1 MILVIMGVTGSGKS
15 TIAKLLAHEL
25 GWAFLEGDDFHPA
38 ANIEKM
44 RRGIPLDDEDR
55 QPWLDA
61 IRRRLDD
68 LTAAGENVV
77 LACSALKH
85 DYQHYLAAH
94 ALESVRFV
102 ALVGSE
108 QLIRRRLAERKG
120 HFMNAALLHSQFET
134 LDPPKDALCIDIDP
148 PPQAI
153 VSEIRRKL
161 AL

>member
-1 MILVIMGVTGSGKS
+1 MIVVIMGVTGSGKS
-15 TIAKLLAHEL
+15 TIGKLLAREL
-25 GWAFLEGDDFHPA
+25 RWPFVEGDVYHPA

-61 IRRRLDD
+61 IRRRLDE
-68 LTAAGENVV
+68 LTAAGQDVV

-85 DYQHYLAAH
+85 DYQQYLAAH
-94 ALESVRFV
+94 TRESVRFV

-108 QLIRRRLAERKG
+108 ELIRRRLADRKG
-120 HFMNAALLHSQFET
+120 HFMNPALLDSQFET
-134 LDPPKDALCIDIDP
+134 LDPPRDALCIDIDA

-161 AL
+161 AF